1 MQPYPVSTRSADASK
16 GQYQKNNTIPFS
28 MDSLFK
34 TALNRGIITIDDVM
48 NSAKEDIMKTILDT
62 VHRFAIKRLSDG
74 RYCTYIPDEN
84 KPGGRRQVRKKSR
97 AELYRFLISFYGLTD
112 VVRPKKTYEAL
123 FTEWVEYKKKFIG
136 APNSKKG
143 LSSSTIRRYQ
153 RDYDAHIRGSE
164 LSKTDLED
172 ITAVMIEEFFFRII
186 EEHTLTDRCAGNI
199 FGYLNQSFDYAV
211 RSGYLDMNP
220 MIRVDRQL
228 LLSRCSAPEITTD
241 ADHIFTKTQLA
252 ELRQELRRH
261 EAACPGFM
269 PDYAI
274 ELALLTGMRIGELAA
289 LQWSSIDDHF
299 IHIDYSEH
307 RLDFKDKPSEIVIG
321 EPKNRKHRSIPLTA
335 EMRRLFERIRETG
348 NLSEEEFVFADK
360 SGNRCTARSIGCAMN
375 RRAKAIGIEHGS
387 IHRIRRTVSSILNQ
401 TLPQK
406 DVAELLGHTER
417 VNEMHYHFSTADMKE
432 KQSALNTLSDQMN
445 GITVIKAG

>member
-1 MQPYPVSTRSADASK
+1 MQHYPESTIPADASK
-16 GQYQKNNTIPFS
+16 GRYQKNHTIPFS
-28 MDSLFK
+28 IDSLFK

-62 VHRFAIKRLSDG
+62 VHKFAIKRLSDG
-74 RYCTYIPDEN
+74 RYYTYIPDEN

-97 AELYRFLISFYGLTD
+97 AELYRFLIGFYGLTD
-112 VVRPKKTYEAL
+112 AVHPKKTYEEL
-123 FTEWVEYKKKFIG
+123 FSDWVEYKKKFIG

-143 LSSSTIRRYQ
+143 LSASTIRRYQ
-153 RDYDAHIRGSE
+153 RDYEAHIRNSE
-164 LSKTDLED
+164 LSTTDLED
-172 ITAVMIEEFFFRII
+172 ITAIMIEEFFFKII
-186 EEHTLTDRCAGNI
+186 KEHTLTDQCAGNI

-228 LLSRCSAPEITTD
+228 LLSRCAAPKVSTD
-241 ADHIFTKTQLA
+241 ADHIFTKNQLM
-252 ELRQELRRH
+252 ELKQELRRH
-261 EAACPGFM
+261 EAAFPGFM

-289 LQWSSIDDHF
+289 LQWSSIDDLY

-307 RLDFKDKPSEIVIG
+307 RLDYADRPSEIMIG
-321 EPKNRKHRSIPLTA
+321 EPKNRKHRSIPLTVD
-335 EMRRLFERIRETG
+335 MRRLFERIRETG
-348 NLSEEEFVFADK
+348 NLSEEGFVFADK